1 MAKTMTTTKTKTRK
15 KCLLLNNHKRTQI
28 QRQWQRQGQKQRQRQ
43 RHRKSACN
51 TRHCHPLFSTW
62 WPLGHNSNVLSIS
75 NFELWHP
82 PASYWPFVKH
92 LWKSKSQTS
101 SHIDHLMIVIKVF
114 KRETDH
120 LLLMK
125 TIIRESVKI
134 LSALP
139 LEASRSYQSIGLAR
153 RTSPITS
160 DPFLRYRLFYH

>member
-1 MAKTMTTTKTKTRK
+1 MTKKMITTRTKTQK
-15 KCLLLNNHKRTQI
+15 KRLLLNNHKSTQI
-28 QRQWQRQGQKQRQRQ
+28 QRQRQRQRQ
-43 RHRKSACN
+43 RKGTEKVPATPDIVTPC
-51 TRHCHPLFSTW
+51 F
-62 WPLGHNSNVLSIS
+62 PLGDHLATRYAFHIQFRALTPTNMLT
-75 NFELWHP
+75 P
-82 PASYWPFVKH
+82 YWPFVKH
-92 LWKSKSQTS
+92 LWNSKSQIS